1 MSLLTGKEESGC
13 IRTNLSHFG
22 GITLNTPTPSSA
34 EGEDFPSVGGGPWGY
49 LQLSKG
55 DSFLGLPTALG
66 KAVGPK
72 GKSVRSRF
80 PYLQNAL
87 IIPAQHTSQAGLE
100 DQIKHTWE
108 LSLKAQSTT
117 YMVKVSAQSQR
128 ALCDP
133 VFASLNSKGTF
144 WYIY

>member
-13 IRTNLSHFG
+13 IRTNLSLRG
-22 GITLNTPTPSSA
+22 GNTLNTPTPSLA
-34 EGEDFPSVGGGPWGY
+34 EGKDFPTVGGGPWSY
-49 LQLSKG
+49 LQLSEG
-55 DSFLGLPTALG
+55 GSLPGLPTAPG

-87 IIPAQHTSQAGLE
+87 IIPAQHTSQAGLQE
-100 DQIKHTWE
+100 QIKHTWE

-117 YMVKVSAQSQR
+117 
-128 ALCDP
+128 
-133 VFASLNSKGTF
+133 
-144 WYIY
+144 